1 MKKSLGLLSMSFILL
16 LVACGEENNVNET
29 EASNNNDATNQ
40 IEDSP
45 DNNSNN
51 GDNDEEV
58 SNEHDNS
65 NEAANDSADQN
76 LNNEDEEVME
86 EVQEDGWE
94 TEVGETIENEG
105 GTFTLHARQD
115 DIDTI
120 ETGPVI
126 MDILQVNT
134 VSGELTPDM
143 AELMESD
150 VIDYIQIDVEV
161 QNSSD
166 DDITFYVNQATISTD
181 TGEQLESDWLMSD
194 YLDSDMMANTT
205 HSGSFFFIL
214 ENSNAEDVNSVRMT
228 WSAPID
234 EDWNEL
240 GEDIDIEISF

>member
-1 MKKSLGLLSMSFILL
+1 MKKSLGLLSISVILL

-45 DNNSNN
+45 ENNSNN

-134 VSGELTPDM
+134 ISGELTPDM

-194 YLDSDMMANTT
+194 YLDSDMMANTN